1 MIYLISTAVLLLFMI
16 SMFIS
21 LERAKQKKK
30 RELISL
36 FRSERYEECLTCA
49 DSYLKQ
55 FPYSLDGWII
65 KGNLGIEL
73 KDKRLARKA
82 FYRALR
88 IYPNSDK
95 AYVGLGILK
104 RLDQDFEGAEDYYY
118 KALKANPDSYPAKS
132 SLMLLEIFKSNLD
145 VAIALGEDSVKPGI
159 EKVEPSIVSNLVLAY
174 HINGDFDKRDNLMDY
189 LERIDYRNL
198 YVLEGFISG
207 EFDFYTIFEHS
218 Y

>member
-1 MIYLISTAVLLLFMI
+1 MI

-30 RELISL
+30 RELVSL
-36 FRSERYEECLTCA
+36 FRNERYEECLTCA
-49 DSYLKQ
+49 DNFLKQ

-73 KDKRLARKA
+73 NDKRLARKA
-82 FYRALR
+82 FFRALK

-95 AYVGLGILK
+95 AYVGLGILR
-104 RLDQDFEGAEDYYY
+104 RLEHDFEGAEDYYY
-118 KALKANPDSYPAKS
+118 KALKVNPDSYAAKS
-132 SLMLLEIFKSNLD
+132 SLMLLEIFNGNLD
-145 VAIALGEDSVKPGI
+145 VAIALGEDSIKADV
-159 EKVEPSIVSNLVLAY
+159 ENVEPSIVSNLVLAY
-174 HINGDFDKRDNLMDY
+174 HMDGSFDKRDKLMDY
-189 LERIDYRNL
+189 LESIDYKYL

-207 EFDFYTIFEHS
+207 EFDFYTIFEQS